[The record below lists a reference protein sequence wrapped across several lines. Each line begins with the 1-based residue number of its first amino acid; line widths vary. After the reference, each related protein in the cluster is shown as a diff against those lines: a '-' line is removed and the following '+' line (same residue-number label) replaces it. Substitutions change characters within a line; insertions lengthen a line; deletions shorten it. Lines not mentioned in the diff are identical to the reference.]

1 MTRILN
7 DKSVRELVSVSRDIG
22 KLSAIS
28 ELIVKKD
35 FPEDA
40 LVPVAKEINQYVL
53 ALRQT
58 LSNFVDGLDLSLVDD
73 DSDVDY
79 DEQAIG
85 DVLQHSEPESGNSD
99 VVFVGDELAD
109 DLDARLVAE
118 EEASDDALDLTGD
131 VDVTESESVL
141 TKDIID
147 EDAIAEDVSSELAKS
162 PDALLSSESDESGL
176 DVDAE
181 VDFSALEESIDEP
194 VSNILDEEDSS
205 SEIFTGKEHSG
216 IDELALQ
223 AELDGVGD

>member
-85 DVLQHSEPESGNSD
+85 DVLQHSESESGNSD

-118 EEASDDALDLTGD
+118 EESSDDALDLTGD
-131 VDVTESESVL
+131 VADSESVL

-147 EDAIAEDVSSELAKS
+147 EDAIAEDVSSELAES
-162 PDALLSSESDESGL
+162 PDALLGSESDESGL